1 MICSNF
7 LLCLKNDLGFI
18 SASNDGTIY
27 EFRLDDSSQKV
38 QLMNNTSIV
47 ISSVVSCSFE
57 KAIYVAGTDLNSAFP
72 DEKYIL
78 EIKYSTK
85 EIKDHENIIHD
96 YGKKYIVSEP
106 TKIFTGANISQVMLL
121 KSNKLFF
128 FGTDEK
134 VLIVFIAIG

>member
-1 MICSNF
+1 M
-7 LLCLKNDLGFI
+7 
-18 SASNDGTIY
+18 
-27 EFRLDDSSQKV
+27 
-38 QLMNNTSIV
+38 
-47 ISSVVSCSFE
+47 ISSVVSCSFD

-106 TKIFTGANISQVMLL
+106 TKIFTGANISQVMLS

-134 VLIVFIAIG
+134 VLIVFIASG